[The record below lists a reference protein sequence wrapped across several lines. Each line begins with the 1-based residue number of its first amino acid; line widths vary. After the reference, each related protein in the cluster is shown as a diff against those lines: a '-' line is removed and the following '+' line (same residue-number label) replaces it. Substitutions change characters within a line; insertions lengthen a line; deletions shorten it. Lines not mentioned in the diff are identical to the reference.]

1 MRIRISR
8 RAVVNSTD
16 ARAWSDVYKIAE
28 TAGPFRQIG
37 VRGVV
42 GAVGAVKDNTA
53 SSRNIE
59 RKAI

>member
-42 GAVGAVKDNTA
+42 GAVG
-53 SSRNIE
+53 SE
-59 RKAI
+59 R